1 MSQHKQIQPVLL
13 GSDFNVYGMARAFHE
28 AYGVKSI
35 ALASAQLSPTKYS
48 SIVDVRP
55 QAGFNTPDIF
65 IKVMHS
71 FMRKHQHDS
80 ETSYIL
86 IACGDGYAELVSM
99 FLDELSDFF
108 ICPYIA
114 HDLHKKLE
122 NKKDFYALCEA
133 YDMPYPQTVFVA
145 AEESDQIDSLV
156 DELPFD
162 YPMVLKPNNSISYLQ
177 TTFEGKKKAFFID
190 SADEMRQVLKRIY
203 TNGYPDEMIIQ
214 DMIPGDDT
222 HMRVLNAYV
231 DQHHHVRMMSLGH
244 AILEDPAPAG
254 VGNYLAILPDKN
266 DEICRRIKYF
276 LEDINYTGFANFD
289 MKYDRR
295 DGQYKLFEINLR
307 QGRSSFFVTLSGEN
321 MASQVVDDYV
331 KQVPFKATTYVKGE
345 AVWLG
350 APKSL
355 ITRYVDDQDL
365 VNEVKRLYKA
375 GNYGYTA
382 LYKEDRSLMRWL
394 QQTYSLYRYYLNFRK
409 YFRKKNS

>member
-1 MSQHKQIQPVLL
+1 MGQDKRIQPILL

-28 AYGVKSI
+28 AYGVNSI

-55 QAGFNTPDIF
+55 QAGFNTPETF
-65 IKVMHS
+65 IKVMRDFIHN
-71 FMRKHQHDS
+71 HQQD
-80 ETSYIL
+80 TDTAYIL

-108 ICPYIA
+108 ICPYIS
-114 HDLHKKLE
+114 HDLHQKLE
-122 NKKDFYALCEA
+122 NKKDFYALCDT

-145 AEESDQIDSLV
+145 AEEAGQIDQLV
-156 DELPFD
+156 EELPFD

-177 TTFEGKKKAFFID
+177 TKFEGKKKAYFID
-190 SADEMRQVLKRIY
+190 TAMEMKQVLKRIY
-203 TNGYPDEMIIQ
+203 TSGYPDEMIIQ

-222 HMRVLNAYV
+222 HMRVLNVYV
-231 DQHHHVRMMSLGH
+231 DQHHNVRMMSLGH

-254 VGNYLAILPDKN
+254 VGNYLAILPDEN
-266 DEICRRIKYF
+266 DEICRRIKHF
-276 LEDINYTGFANFD
+276 LEDIHYTGFANFD
-289 MKYDRR
+289 MKYDSR

-321 MASQVVDDYV
+321 MAAQVVNDYV
-331 KQVPFKATTYVKGE
+331 KQVPFEATTYVKGD

-355 ITRYVDDQDL
+355 ITRYVDDEAL
-365 VNEVKRLYKA
+365 VNEVNRLYKA

-382 LYKEDRSLMRWL
+382 LYKADRSPLRWL
-394 QQTYSLYRYYLNFRK
+394 QQTYSLYRYYSNFKK
-409 YFRKKNS
+409 YFRKKTL